1 MKYLLLS
8 LTVLVSLSLQAQ
20 DLSVISYNI
29 RYNSSN
35 DGADLWDL
43 RKEELV
49 GQLKQHAPSTFGL
62 QEAMLVQMQYLD
74 TELESYD
81 YVGVGREDGDTAGE
95 FSAIFYQKDR
105 FEVRQSGTFWL
116 SETPEKV
123 STGWDAALPRICT
136 YAKFYDRE
144 LHQSF
149 WHFNTHFDHMGEVA
163 RDESA
168 RLILTKIEELTNP
181 EDRVVV
187 TGDFNAMPED
197 APILRM
203 KKAMDDPLETLK
215 LQGPLGTFS
224 GFKLDAPLDR
234 RIDYIFSQNLKPSSY
249 QHLNERRANG
259 RFISDHMAV
268 KAEFNL

>member
-8 LTVLVSLSLQAQ
+8 LIALFSLSLQAQ

-35 DGADLWDL
+35 DGPDLWDL
-43 RKEELV
+43 RKAELV
-49 GQLKQHAPSTFGL
+49 GQLKQHAPSTFGV
-62 QEAMLVQMQYLD
+62 QEAMLVQMKYLD
-74 TELESYD
+74 TELENYS
-81 YVGVGREDGDTAGE
+81 YVGVGRENGDTTGE

-105 FEVRQSGTFWL
+105 FEVQQSGTFWL

-123 STGWDAALPRICT
+123 STGWDAALPRVCT
-136 YAKFYDRE
+136 YAQFYDRE
-144 LHQSF
+144 LDQSF
-149 WHFNTHFDHMGEVA
+149 WHFNTHFDHMGQLA

-168 RLILTKIEELTNP
+168 RLILTKIEELTTP
-181 EDRVVV
+181 KDRVVV

-197 APILRM
+197 APIQRM
-203 KKAMDDPLETLK
+203 KKEMDDPLEK
-215 LQGPLGTFS
+215 LNLEGPAGTFN

-234 RIDYIFSQNLKPSSY
+234 RIDYIFSRNLEPHAY
-249 QHLNERRANG
+249 QHLNKLRDNG

-268 KAEFNL
+268 KALFNL